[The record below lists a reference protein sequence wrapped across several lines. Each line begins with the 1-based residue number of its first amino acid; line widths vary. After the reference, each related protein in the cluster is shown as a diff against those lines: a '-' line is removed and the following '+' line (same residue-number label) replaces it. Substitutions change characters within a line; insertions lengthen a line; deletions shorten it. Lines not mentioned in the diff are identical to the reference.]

1 MGETQTAQTAQTAA
15 ERARDLLDAAAEANT
30 YGHHSVEQAGLGA
43 VRDAVVASGAAS
55 LAVAEEM
62 PATRAEIAQV
72 AAAVRD
78 LTKTLESV
86 LGELGSRVSEVERV
100 LDTNAVELIGEVSE
114 VCTELAEIGA
124 ALRKP
129 EPVRPRR
136 RWLLGGGR

>member
-1 MGETQTAQTAQTAA
+1 MRETQTTPAAA
-15 ERARDLLDAAAEANT
+15 ERARDLLVGAARVPTFSE
-30 YGHHSVEQAGLGA
+30 VGLSA
-43 VRDAVVASGAAS
+43 VRDAQVASGHAV
-55 LAVAEEM
+55 LAVAEEI

-86 LGELGSRVSEVERV
+86 LGELGSRVTEIERV

-114 VCTELAEIGA
+114 VCTELAEISA